1 MLYCGGPPATISVC
15 MWGFW
20 LFEADHCS
28 CKNQGVS
35 NQRFFSIWA
44 CLESRKVPI
53 TWFAL
58 QDVMAVWKI
67 YRFALRASSL
77 ISMSAVLFMIVNG
90 MKNVEAA
97 STDEHL
103 TQLQYSLLFFLYNSE
118 GLSSEVEFCWRS
130 WSNLSCLFC
139 SVFGFMW
146 KWKCRALEIP
156 LKSGEAKTH
165 LLH

>member
-1 MLYCGGPPATISVC
+1 
-15 MWGFW
+15 
-20 LFEADHCS
+20 
-28 CKNQGVS
+28 
-35 NQRFFSIWA
+35 
-44 CLESRKVPI
+44 
-53 TWFAL
+53 
-58 QDVMAVWKI
+58 MAVWKI

-130 WSNLSCLFC
+130 
-139 SVFGFMW
+139 
-146 KWKCRALEIP
+146 
-156 LKSGEAKTH
+156 
-165 LLH
+165 